1 MRAVERNVALTAK
14 RYATGASTAEYV
26 AVMLG
31 LIAAWRIAAF
41 VLRLIREHHAE
52 FSWALSLPF

>member
-1 MRAVERNVALTAK
+1 MRAAERDLAVITK
-14 RYATGASTAEYV
+14 RRATGASTAEYV